1 MKKYFLLALCA
12 LLFFVVGCAGEDAAT
27 TAPEDTPEE
36 EAGDATAEATPEQEP
51 EEAPEQP
58 SSPDST
64 DVPDIITGRIEME
77 DGGVISFEL
86 YPEIAPQS
94 VLNFVYLARQGFYDG
109 LVFHRIIHG
118 FMIQG
123 GCPDGIGN
131 GNPGY
136 SIVGEFAN
144 NGIPNNISHVPGV
157 LSMARSAAYNSAGS
171 QFFIVHGDAT
181 FLDNEYAGFGR
192 VTDGMDIVD
201 MLAETPNDGQNG
213 SVAAG
218 DRPVMRTIVID
229 YEGDLPEPDKLGN

>member
-12 LLFFVVGCAGEDAAT
+12 LLFFVVGCAGEDAPT

-58 SSPDST
+58 ASPDST
-64 DVPDIITGRIEME
+64 DVPNIITGRIEME

-109 LVFHRIIHG
+109 LVFHRIMHG

-123 GCPDGIGN
+123 GCPLGEGF

-157 LSMARSAAYNSAGS
+157 LSMARSADYNSAGS

-201 MLAETPNDGQNG
+201 MLAETPNDGPNG

-229 YEGDLPEPDKLGN
+229 YEGDLPEPDKLG